1 MRSNDAYL
9 GLPHDVLPP
18 QAAMAS
24 SIAASSSQAP
34 SLFGA
39 VSEDKTLLLI
49 GWLV

>member
-1 MRSNDAYL
+1 MRQAGFARRRIARAS
-9 GLPHDVLPP
+9 

-24 SIAASSSQAP
+24 SIAASSSQAS

-39 VSEDKTLLLI
+39 VSEDKTRLLI

>member
-1 MRSNDAYL
+1 MSEPMVSRR
-9 GLPHDVLPP
+9 LPP

-39 VSEDKTLLLI
+39 VSEDKTRLLI